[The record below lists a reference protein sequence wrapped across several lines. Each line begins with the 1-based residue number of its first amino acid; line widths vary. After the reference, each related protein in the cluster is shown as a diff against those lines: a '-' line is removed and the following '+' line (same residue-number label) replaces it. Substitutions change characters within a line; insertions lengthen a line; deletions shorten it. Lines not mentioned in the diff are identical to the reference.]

1 MPTRRSTEALLD
13 SLSPALAEA
22 VAGYRRWLSSE
33 RNLSPATVAAYVAD
47 AVALLDHVGR
57 LHPGTD
63 VNVADVDL
71 AALRSWLARL
81 RSGGAA
87 RASLA
92 RRAASARSFTG
103 WSVRAGL
110 AAVDAGARLTSP
122 KASRT
127 LPPILG
133 AGQAGTMLDTREP
146 ADDPLEQAVQ
156 LRDQA
161 LLEVLYG
168 TGIRVSELTGLD
180 IPDVDRRRHV
190 LLVLGKGAKERVVP
204 YGLPA
209 DRAIGAWLDDGRPLL
224 AANTSGQALFLGR
237 RGGRMDPRAVRTLVH
252 ARTAAVPGAPDIG
265 PHGLRHSAA
274 THLLDGGADL
284 RAVQELLGHAS
295 LGTTQIYTHISSERL
310 AAVYRQAHPRA

>member
-1 MPTRRSTEALLD
+1 MPGRRSTESVLGGLP
-13 SLSPALAEA
+13 PALAQA
-22 VAGYRRWLSSE
+22 VSGYRRWLRSE
-33 RNLSPATVAAYVAD
+33 RNLSDATVSAYVAD
-47 AVALLDHVGR
+47 AVALLDHLTR
-57 LHPGTD
+57 LHPD
-63 VNVADVDL
+63 RDIEVADLDL
-71 AALRSWLARL
+71 AGLRSWLARL
-81 RSGGAA
+81 RSSGAA

-103 WSVRAGL
+103 WCVRAGL
-110 AAVDAGARLTSP
+110 ATVDAGARLSSP
-122 KASRT
+122 RANRS
-127 LPPILG
+127 LPPIL
-133 AGQAGTMLDTREP
+133 AVGQASSMLDLPEAAVEP
-146 ADDPLEQAVQ
+146 VGQALQ

-180 IPDVDRRRHV
+180 LPDVDRRRRV

-204 YGLPA
+204 FGVPA
-209 DRAIGAWLDDGRPLL
+209 DRAVGEWTERGRPLL
-224 AANTSGQALFLGR
+224 AGPASGQALFLGR
-237 RGGRMDPRAVRTLVH
+237 RGGRIDPRTVRTLVH

-295 LGTTQIYTHISSERL
+295 LATTQIYTHISAERL